1 MAGYHRAVDSSQVA
15 GQDSASGA
23 GRCRVSELFW
33 VKSCWKKVCRPVFTG
48 VTGRTRWFS
57 GLPSISPRDISIV
70 SLKRERKRQK
80 STHNCPAL
88 LGLQSWCC
96 LVWLRGCSTKP
107 SVTNPTPRIPRQLVL
122 CKRRDPLSGLSLS
135 SGPTGVSIISRFYDC
150 QPGLLE
156 QPILIAAC
164 HRSRI
169 ESGVTRDHCRVLSQA
184 RPPKL
189 SPPPEPAQ

>member
-33 VKSCWKKVCRPVFTG
+33 VKSCWKVCFYRRYGTYTLVF
-48 VTGRTRWFS
+48 RSPLPFS
-57 GLPSISPRDISIV
+57 RRHFDRQSE
-70 SLKRERKRQK
+70 ERKRRDGRQK
-80 STHNCPAL
+80 NTHNCLVL
-88 LGLQSWCC
+88 LGLESWCC